1 MSDLASV
8 PTALEASSTTAPQL
22 SDEEMYALFG
32 AEPGWWSDGTYA
44 EVMALDIDDRSPE
57 RYSRLQA
64 LWVRVIIRAAFD
76 LASHKDDRKLACKK
90 WALDAEKWLF
100 SPSYLFNSFENVCSM
115 IGIDPEKFRVWARSL
130 TKEKVRKMEHMERT
144 TSSSKQVSDGDVF
157 AIVQKNFR
165 R

>member
-1 MSDLASV
+1 MSDSAPSSIAV
-8 PTALEASSTTAPQL
+8 KAAPTTVPQL

-32 AEPGWWSDGTYA
+32 PEPSWWPDGTFA
-44 EVMALDIDDRSPE
+44 EVMALDIDDRSSE

-100 SPSYLFNSFENVCSM
+100 SPSYLFNSFENVCAM
-115 IGIDPEKFRVWARSL
+115 IGIDPEKFRAWAKSL
-130 TKEKVRKMEHMERT
+130 TKENVRKMEHMERT
-144 TSSSKQVSDGDVF
+144 TSSSKQASDGDVF